1 MRFLIFETNDF
12 GHHFEYVN
20 HQLNYAAQHSM
31 KDYFIFVLSS
41 GFADKLYKFS
51 NIEYDNNNNI
61 EIIFIEPEI
70 SSKLK
75 SCSFIKKSLILSRL
89 IKKYRKEYKA
99 DKVILNEMITTLPFL
114 TFYNKKICS
123 IRGIIYKIPSRRIN
137 ANLKT
142 RIKDKFIYNL
152 IRRSRAVDTVWLL
165 NDTESSDKYNSI
177 YNTDI
182 FRPLPDPINVTEQLN
197 NDIIDKYKDSD
208 KIILFHG
215 GGMGSRKGTFD
226 ITEAL
231 SLMTD
236 EQLGRYIVIFAGHI
250 SDNNENRRLKKF
262 ITDFQ
267 NRIDIVY
274 TDSFISFEDL
284 CSYIAISDYILIPYK
299 NIEQSSGIL
308 GYAAFYDKPVIGPEE
323 GLLGHLIQ
331 KYDLGITI
339 KGINPNKL
347 CCELSKIPS
356 KDYIGLKTK
365 EYVEANQIEKFAS
378 EIFHR

>member
-1 MRFLIFETNDF
+1 MKFLIFDTNDS
-12 GHHFEYVN
+12 GHHLEYVK
-20 HQLNYAAQHSM
+20 HQLNYASHFGKNDS
-31 KDYFIFVLSS
+31 FIFVLAS
-41 GFADKLYKFS
+41 GFADKLNKFV
-51 NIEYDNNNNI
+51 NIEFNNNI
-61 EIIFIEPEI
+61 ELIFIDSEI
-70 SSKLK
+70 SLKLK
-75 SCSFIKKSLILSRL
+75 YCSFIKRSLILSRL
-89 IKKYRKEYKA
+89 IKKYSKEYKA
-99 DKVILNEMITTLPFL
+99 DKVILNEMIITLPFL

-142 RIKDKFIYNL
+142 KIKDKLIYKL
-152 IRRSRAVDTVWLL
+152 IRRSKAVDTVWLL

-182 FRPLPDPINVTEQLN
+182 FRFLPDPINVTERLN

-215 GGMGSRKGTFD
+215 GGMGSRKGTFE

-250 SDNNENRRLKKF
+250 SDNNENMKLKKF

-267 NRIDIVY
+267 NRLDIVY

-308 GYAAFYDKPVIGPEE
+308 GYAAFYDKPVIGPAE
-323 GLLGHLIQ
+323 GLLGHLI
-331 KYDLGITI
+331 KKNDLGIVI
-339 KGINPNKL
+339 KGINSKKL
-347 CCELSKIPS
+347 RYELSQIPT
-356 KDYIGLKTK
+356 KNYIGLKTK
-365 EYVEANQIEKFAS
+365 EYVEANQIEKFTS